1 MLWISTII
9 ALIIE
14 VLSYLYFILH
24 CWNSVDNHRAT
35 LIAFPGATASRWR
48 KMVSGIRRCVK
59 GDRLTGRSW
68 YIFSLFAIFQRVF
81 PVTDRFS
88 MPGAGTGPTKGGK
101 SGTYQVMPKI
111 GAESTVEPEE
121 GVLPLY
127 KGEERKRYSSCHQ
140 LFYRSLLSNVVP
152 RSFV

>member
-88 MPGAGTGPTKGGK
+88 RRWNRSHERRKKRNLSSDAQNRRGINGWTWGRCTTSLQRWGEKAVLQLP
-101 SGTYQVMPKI
+101 
-111 GAESTVEPEE
+111 ST
-121 GVLPLY
+121 
-127 KGEERKRYSSCHQ
+127 
-140 LFYRSLLSNVVP
+140 FLSV
-152 RSFV
+152 FAF